1 MGVLSFRQRLRAS
14 CIFKWLGQ
22 PGRLGW
28 TLPGWGGFWA
38 GLGQGGPVLARLSW
52 WEISAQKSFSRDLAI
67 SMCSTLMLACR
78 AWFTQRKLFF
88 FSCHAQV
95 LQHTVTYTLAQCTIL
110 LNFGGIRFLRS
121 KEIKKMVMS
130 KLAFQKKQRK
140 FFAKGLYPRFNFSS
154 GLLSFIQVET

>member
-1 MGVLSFRQRLRAS
+1 M
-14 CIFKWLGQ
+14 
-22 PGRLGW
+22 
-28 TLPGWGGFWA
+28 
-38 GLGQGGPVLARLSW
+38 ARLSW

-88 FSCHAQV
+88 SCHAQV
-95 LQHTVTYTLAQCTIL
+95 LPHTVTYTLAQCTIL

-130 KLAFQKKQRK
+130 KRAFQKN
-140 FFAKGLYPRFNFSS
+140 KGIFLQKDFIHDLISVVVYFISS
-154 GLLSFIQVET
+154 RLKLEILQNRILCSSLGELRN

>member
-1 MGVLSFRQRLRAS
+1 MAGPAGLDFA
-14 CIFKWLGQ
+14 G
-22 PGRLGW
+22 LGW
-28 TLPGWGGFWA
+28 VWA
-38 GLGQGGPVLARLSW
+38 GLGYGGPVLARLSW

-88 FSCHAQV
+88 SCHAQV

-110 LNFGGIRFLRS
+110 PNSGGIRFLRS

-130 KLAFQKKQRK
+130 KRAFQKKN
-140 FFAKGLYPRFNFSS
+140 KGIFLKNGFIHDLISVVLYFLSS
-154 GLLSFIQVET
+154 RLKLEILQNRTLCSSLGELRN

>member
-1 MGVLSFRQRLRAS
+1 M
-14 CIFKWLGQ
+14 
-22 PGRLGW
+22 
-28 TLPGWGGFWA
+28 
-38 GLGQGGPVLARLSW
+38 ARLSW

-78 AWFTQRKLFF
+78 AWFTQRKLF

-130 KLAFQKKQRK
+130 QNVLSKKNKGNFLQKGFIHDFISAVFYFLSSRLKLEILQNRI
-140 FFAKGLYPRFNFSS
+140 LCSS
-154 GLLSFIQVET
+154 LGELRN